1 MSQTITCPACGASDL
16 DVCCYDSMM
25 VVRADLAMFTLRCPS
40 CGAKVLQHA
49 DHTLPAARRGAVR
62 RHRGGRGHGPRV
74 TSRAGCAAGRARTR
88 RVLPPTSQL
97 RRSARQRNPMLNDIY
112 WNLDPVLFSAGPFT
126 VRWYGIAYVAGFVC
140 AALLIWRL
148 AKRWRIRVDADALLT
163 IMFCV
168 IIGVVA
174 GGRLGYVLFYGN
186 GLEFYLQNPLEVLA
200 FNHGGMSFHGGLV
213 GALLAGIAAAKMTGI
228 PYLTLADLGCVA
240 APIGLFFGRL
250 ANFVNGELW
259 GGPTDL
265 PWGVVFGGAAGH
277 HAAPSLPALRGAAGG
292 RAHLRRAVHALAQAP
307 AAPARH
313 VPGRVPDYVR
323 LLSVRHRIRA
333 PARCAARI
341 SVGRLADHGPA
352 PVRPARARGNRRARL
367 CASDEEAATGSSR
380 NCHKA
385 SNI

>member
-1 MSQTITCPACGASDL
+1 
-16 DVCCYDSMM
+16 
-25 VVRADLAMFTLRCPS
+25 
-40 CGAKVLQHA
+40 
-49 DHTLPAARRGAVR
+49 
-62 RHRGGRGHGPRV
+62 
-74 TSRAGCAAGRARTR
+74 
-88 RVLPPTSQL
+88 
-97 RRSARQRNPMLNDIY
+97 MLNDLY

-213 GALLAGIAAAKMTGI
+213 GALLAGMAAAKMTGI

-265 PWGVVFGGAAGH
+265 PWGVVFGGAAGSMPRH
-277 HAAPSLPALRGAAGG
+277 PSQLYEALLEGVLIFAVLFLLSRRLPPRPRGTFLGVFLIMYGCCRFAIEFVRQPDVQLGYLWGG
-292 RAHLRRAVHALAQAP
+292 WLTMGQ
-307 AAPARH
+307 
-313 VPGRVPDYVR
+313 
-323 LLSVRHRIRA
+323 LLSV
-333 PARCAARI
+333 PLVL
-341 SVGRLADHGPA
+341 VGIGVLVYALRMKKPQQGLPELPQG
-352 PVRPARARGNRRARL
+352 
-367 CASDEEAATGSSR
+367 E
-380 NCHKA
+380 
-385 SNI
+385 